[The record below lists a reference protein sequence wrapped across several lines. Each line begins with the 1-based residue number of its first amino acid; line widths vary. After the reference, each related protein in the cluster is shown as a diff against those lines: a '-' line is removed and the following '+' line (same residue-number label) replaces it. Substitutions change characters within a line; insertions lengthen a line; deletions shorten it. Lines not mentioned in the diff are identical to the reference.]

1 MKLRSFVVATLA
13 LLTACDP
20 TDTTEAGIAMV
31 AGTYQLSTVNGQ
43 PLPFTESAATP
54 VVRLTASQLV
64 ARSDGTFTE
73 TSTRTTT
80 TPAGA
85 TTTTTA
91 TTTGT
96 YSVGGQVVS
105 FVSSSGPDFTGLGSY
120 NPDILTIPVDSRTR
134 VYSRQ

>member
-13 LLTACDP
+13 LLVACDP

-80 TPAGA
+80 TGAG
-85 TTTTTA
+85 TTTTNTA
-91 TTTGT
+91 TSGT

-105 FVSSSGPDFTGLGSY
+105 FVSSSGSGFSGLGSY
-120 NPDILTIPVDSRTR
+120 NPGILTVPVDSRTY
-134 VYSRQ
+134 VYSKQ